1 MTRMWK
7 TLSAA
12 ALLAGIV
19 GCNDFLTGGE
29 LSTDP
34 NRPTTATNRQ
44 LFVGIQT
51 NIWQYHASDMTRI
64 VEMWAQHA
72 TGNAQQYEQYA
83 QYDIDESTTNTYY
96 AGLYGGGGLVD
107 IRNLQ
112 AAARED
118 EDALFLGVAQVQEA
132 LLMSV
137 GADLFG
143 DIVYSEALQGGEI
156 PNPRLDPQLEVYDAL
171 VALLDEAIV
180 NLASTA
186 TTNVGPGEAD
196 LAYGGDPELW
206 TKLAHTLKARIL
218 LHTAEVRPDV
228 YPQVLAEASQGITD
242 PSENFVANF
251 SGGSGEQ
258 NFWYQFT
265 VVEREGY
272 WIPNASFVGLLES
285 RGDPRRS
292 DYFNASGSALSATRA
307 SASYAQPLI
316 TANDNLLVWAEA
328 AFRTGDEGTALTQLN
343 AERAL
348 VGLPAL
354 SASGPALLQEILT
367 EKYIVTFQTNEGWN
381 DYKRTC
387 YPNLAPVA
395 SGRAIPARLF
405 YDTTE
410 RQTNTSI
417 PPADQQPA
425 RNANDPPNATDP
437 FGNACLGQQ

>member
-7 TLSAA
+7 ALSVA
-12 ALLAGIV
+12 ALLAGAA

-34 NRPTTATNRQ
+34 NRPTAATNRQ

-51 NIWQYHASDMTRI
+51 NLWQYYASDMTRI

-107 IRNLQ
+107 IRQLQ
-112 AAARED
+112 EAAQED
-118 EDALFLGVAQVQEA
+118 EDQLFLGVAQVQEA

-143 DIVYSEALQGGEI
+143 DIVYSEALRGSEI
-156 PNPRLDPQLEVYDAL
+156 PNPKLDPQLEVYDAL
-171 VALLDEAIV
+171 LALLDEAIV

-186 TTNVGPGEAD
+186 PNNVGPGEAD
-196 LAYGGDPELW
+196 LAYGGDPVLW
-206 TKLAHTLKARIL
+206 TRLAHTLRARIL

-228 YPQVLAEASQGITD
+228 WPTVLAEASQGLTD
-242 PSENFVANF
+242 PSENFVAAF

-272 WIPNASFVGLLES
+272 WIPNPSFV
-285 RGDPRRS
+285 
-292 DYFNASGSALSATRA
+292 AS
-307 SASYAQPLI
+307 
-316 TANDNLLVWAEA
+316 
-328 AFRTGDEGTALTQLN
+328 
-343 AERAL
+343 
-348 VGLPAL
+348 
-354 SASGPALLQEILT
+354 
-367 EKYIVTFQTNEGWN
+367 K
-381 DYKRTC
+381 
-387 YPNLAPVA
+387 
-395 SGRAIPARLF
+395 
-405 YDTTE
+405 
-410 RQTNTSI
+410 
-417 PPADQQPA
+417 
-425 RNANDPPNATDP
+425 
-437 FGNACLGQQ
+437 

>member
-1 MTRMWK
+1 MWK
-7 TLSAA
+7 TLSVAV
-12 ALLAGIV
+12 LLAGAA

-34 NRPTTATNRQ
+34 NRPTAATNRQ

-51 NIWQYHASDMTRI
+51 NIWQYYSSDMTRI

-107 IRNLQ
+107 IRQLQ
-112 AAARED
+112 EAARAD
-118 EDALFLGVAQVQEA
+118 EDQLFLGIAQVQEA

-143 DIVYSEALQGGEI
+143 DVVYSEALRGSEI

-171 VALLDEAIV
+171 LTLLDEAIV

-186 TTNVGPGEAD
+186 PNNVGPGEAD
-196 LAYGGDPELW
+196 LAYGGDPVVW
-206 TKLAHTLKARIL
+206 TRLAHTLRARIL

-228 YPQVLAEASQGITD
+228 WPTVLAEASQGLTD
-242 PSENFVANF
+242 PSENFVAAF

-272 WIPNASFVGLLES
+272 WIPNPSFVALVES
-285 RGDPRRS
+285 RDDPRRS
-292 DYFNASGSALSATRA
+292 DYFDASGSSLSATRLA
-307 SASYAQPLI
+307 ASYAQPLI

-328 AFRTGDEGTALTQLN
+328 AYRTGDEGTAVTQLN

-348 VGLPAL
+348 AGLPAV
-354 SASGPALLQEILT
+354 SPTGPALLQEILT
-367 EKYIVTFQTNEGWN
+367 EKYIATFQTNEGWN

-387 YPNLAPVA
+387 YPNLEPLVA
-395 SGRAIPARLF
+395 GRVITARLF

-410 RQTNTSI
+410 RQTNSSI

-437 FGNACLGQQ
+437 FGSACLGQ